1 LRTDIVQ
8 MTRYFV
14 LEMVRLGVKLAP
26 TRRAAQF
33 DDGRLA

>member
-1 LRTDIVQ
+1 

-26 TRRAAQF
+26 TPARHTT
-33 DDGRLA
+33 DDGV